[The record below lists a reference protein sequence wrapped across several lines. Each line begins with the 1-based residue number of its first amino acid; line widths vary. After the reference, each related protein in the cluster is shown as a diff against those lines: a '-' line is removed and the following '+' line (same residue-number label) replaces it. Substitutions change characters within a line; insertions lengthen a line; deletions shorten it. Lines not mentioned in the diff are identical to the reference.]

1 MIFGR
6 LFVGFGLTCGE
17 NGAEMVR
24 AGKITSDERDIMIL
38 QQQRLAEALL
48 REQEGGVAMGEA

>member
-1 MIFGR
+1 
-6 LFVGFGLTCGE
+6 
-17 NGAEMVR
+17 MVR

-48 REQEGGVAMGEA
+48 QEQEGGVAMGEA